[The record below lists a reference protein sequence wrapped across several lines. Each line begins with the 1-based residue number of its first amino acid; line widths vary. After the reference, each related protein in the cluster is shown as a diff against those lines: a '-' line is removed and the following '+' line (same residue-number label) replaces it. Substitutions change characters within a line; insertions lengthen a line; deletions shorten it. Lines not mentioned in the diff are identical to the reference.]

1 MNLLLYDGNIQDASK
16 VEPNNALLGTNM
28 QCVKVVDVRQ
38 VELDEIIYHI
48 ENAES
53 NDESD
58 SYFISENK
66 LISVYDIFEFK
77 IVDISIEE
85 YLTSPD
91 KYLGYKVPIK
101 LPLEYHIEPKL
112 DLYTFG
118 YYLILFNG
126 CEGEFIDS
134 TPVKIRKYIEEKQSI
149 TIEGNVI
156 SLKDEQ
162 YQTYLNQL
170 TLPPEYL
177 FFSHQHLHHLLAGII
192 DASKRHKHEKLLFS
206 NLKLYK
212 QVKDV
217 CARLGLDHVGQIE
230 QARYTLNNA
239 EYKTYYCSILI
250 RNMIYTTA
258 SILEDRPKP
267 SFIKDI
273 INYPIKVSVC
283 HDYKPL
289 LILNTTDRYLL
300 DNGIVYPSNN
310 IFIKSKE

>member
-1 MNLLLYDGNIQDASK
+1 MNLLLYDGNIQDITK
-16 VEPNNALLGTNM
+16 VIPNTALLGVEM
-28 QCVKVVDVRQ
+28 QSVKVVDIRQ
-38 VELDEIIYHI
+38 VETDETIYYI

-58 SYFISENK
+58 SYFVFENN
-66 LISVYDIFEFK
+66 LISVYDMSEFK
-77 IVDISIEE
+77 TVDIPIEE
-85 YLTSPD
+85 YLAFPD
-91 KYLGYKVPIK
+91 KYLGYRMPIK

-134 TPVKIRKYIEEKQSI
+134 TPVKIKKYIEEKQS
-149 TIEGNVI
+149 TIVDGNVI

-170 TLPPEYL
+170 TLPPEYP
-177 FFSHQHLHHLLAGII
+177 FFSHQHLHQLLAGII
-192 DASKRHKHEKLLFS
+192 DASKRHKQEKLLFS
-206 NLKLYK
+206 NLKLYN

-217 CARLGLDHVGQIE
+217 CVRLGLDHVGQIE
-230 QARYTLNNA
+230 QARYTLNNN

-250 RNMIYTTA
+250 RNMVYTTA
-258 SILEDRPKP
+258 SILEDRSEP
-267 SFIKDI
+267 SFIKDVI
-273 INYPIKVSVC
+273 TYPIKISVY

-289 LILNTTDRYLL
+289 SILNTTDRYLL

-310 IFIKSKE
+310 IFVKSKE